1 MGNGTTGPLW
11 RLATSALLSV
21 ALAFGGAP
29 APALASEAEPARSA
43 EAGKAGADAT
53 APGNGDVPEPAA
65 GEGAQGQSQAQ
76 GPLGGAEGAV
86 DAPGAVTSGA
96 SESGDTRV
104 VDSPGFDAG
113 RGNKAAG
120 DGAAEEARPEEA
132 AAAEAA
138 AEEAAAVEEVSP
150 AARPDA
156 AAEEGEVRA
165 EAASLSG
172 ASISAIGTQAYTGKA
187 VCPRPAVRLGG
198 RTLRLNADYTLSY
211 RNNVRAGTATVTATG
226 RGNYAGS
233 KSATFRISTASV
245 SYRTHVQNVGW
256 QGWRANGK
264 TSGTSGRGLRLEGI
278 NIKLG
283 GSRAAGS
290 IQYRTHVQNVGW
302 QGWRADGNMSGTSG
316 RSLRLEGIQ
325 IRLTG
330 QMASAYDVWYRVHA
344 QNFGWMGWAKN
355 GAQAGTAGYGYRLE
369 AIQIRLVAKGGKAP
383 GSTANAFRDK
393 TPKPLVISGTGW
405 KIELPASW
413 RGKTVTRKGRS
424 TYVGIDYKGCRT
436 LLAYEVITKAEFNKR
451 MQDAR
456 RYSVLNDSY
465 KGTKKIKTGQIAQR
479 RFFTGDSG
487 NGDWYLKIELKNG
500 RLLLIHGADVGLPG
514 YFTAKEP
521 ANQYLNLATFGK
533 IKTASAFYSYLR
545 KGMANKVGEFSIDG
559 LAGRVSVY

>member
-302 QGWRADGNMSGTSG
+302 QGWRADGKMSGTSG

-369 AIQIRLVAKGGKAP
+369 AIQMAPTVIRGKYDNW
-383 GSTANAFRDK
+383 S
-393 TPKPLVISGTGW
+393 
-405 KIELPASW
+405 IELPTYW
-413 RGKTVTRKGRS
+413 NGKVDIYREDTYLGRRGEVVTVMPKGYHYTKIYPYNRNPVPDNKYLIQIVAEPIDGYINFDSQKRSAKLKSGQNVAIYHENDTGRMCFYSRFTKNDRYNSHLFVYARHYRQQYFKISPPSLSGANSLANLQSFGTRKYSNNTRDDS
-424 TYVGIDYKGCRT
+424 VPLKCLQEIAKRTRVG
-436 LLAYEVITKAEFNKR
+436 
-451 MQDAR
+451 
-456 RYSVLNDSY
+456 
-465 KGTKKIKTGQIAQR
+465 
-479 RFFTGDSG
+479 
-487 NGDWYLKIELKNG
+487 
-500 RLLLIHGADVGLPG
+500 
-514 YFTAKEP
+514 
-521 ANQYLNLATFGK
+521 
-533 IKTASAFYSYLR
+533 
-545 KGMANKVGEFSIDG
+545 
-559 LAGRVSVY
+559 